1 MIEKKKRVRICEV
14 VLLLANTAL
23 MIAFVALVF
32 YFTWTFTVP
41 SHVTEIDGSDVT
53 AGDQNGNITR
63 GVQAAQTQEEDT
75 VQQLKDKAQAAQ
87 TQAKHTVNIQGDTDT
102 VDEKGFIEVH
112 NNIAKHTNKRRPN
125 KIRNRNDIK
134 GPNRR
139 RSRKGATRRAANNTE
154 TVWTKSSNKDN
165 FISKKKRKNVF
176 GLRKRKIKTVHE
188 KDAEIE
194 TISINNSG
202 ADVLSEGNKFR
213 LGFSYHGNR
222 GLSKKGSRSPWSTWG
237 SCSTDCGLGQ
247 QERVRS
253 CGDNCQEIE
262 SKPCL
267 TQPCEGAE
275 MTDKWAYFEMFDL
288 TETEVTSESG
298 DACERWMK
306 CSNKSIQHYLAN
318 IAKLPSCPCFYPLS
332 IAIDDNIFDSDQQ
345 KNFAWKDASGPVE
358 RNEVYKPGAKFCIR
372 STLPAHSVTLAAQH
386 CCYDGQLRL
395 ITRGRDAGTPN
406 LVSPQL
412 SRELHKKVDLLP
424 WILCKGDWTR
434 YNRVVQPNNN
444 RQCMANPCLGEIQ
457 RQVELAR
464 SY

>member
-1 MIEKKKRVRICEV
+1 MIEKKKRVRLCKV
-14 VLLLANTAL
+14 ALLIVNIAL

-32 YFTWTFTVP
+32 SLTWTFTVP
-41 SHVTEIDGSDVT
+41 SHVTEFNGSDVT
-53 AGDQNGNITR
+53 ADEQKGNITR
-63 GVQAAQTQEEDT
+63 G
-75 VQQLKDKAQAAQ
+75 AQAVQ
-87 TQAKHTVNIQGDTDT
+87 PQEKETVHMLNDADI
-102 VDEKGFIEVH
+102 VEEKGLNEVH
-112 NNIAKHTNKRRPN
+112 NNKVKHTNKRRPN
-125 KIRNRNDIK
+125 KIRNRNYIK

-139 RSRKGATRRAANNTE
+139 RSRKVATRRPASNTE
-154 TVWTKSSNKDN
+154 TVLSNNKDN
-165 FISKKKRKNVF
+165 FISKNKKRNIF
-176 GLRKRKIKTVHE
+176 GLRKRKTKTINGKETEV
-188 KDAEIE
+188 E
-194 TISINNSG
+194 TISINESG
-202 ADVLSEGNKFR
+202 GDVLSEGNKFR
-213 LGFSYHGNR
+213 LGFSYNGNR
-222 GLSKKGSRSPWSTWG
+222 EPSKRGSRSPWSKWN

-267 TQPCEGAE
+267 TQPCEGSE

-332 IAIDDNIFDSDQQ
+332 IAIDNNIFDSDQQ

-358 RNEVYKPGAKFCIR
+358 RNEVYRPGAKFCIR

-434 YNRVVQPNNN
+434 YNRVVQPNNH
-444 RQCMANPCLGEIQ
+444 RQCMANPCVGETQ
-457 RQVELAR
+457 RQIDLAR